1 MQRFCEEC
9 GTKLEAGSQFCS
21 ECGGKIEERASQ
33 PPHVA
38 KTSSSLRRLPGS
50 RSPGSK
56 SRSGTVPRRLAWEP
70 WCNIGEIGI
79 GFLIIGVI
87 FCPVITLPGISFPN
101 GTLFVHYYHYT
112 LGMFGTMNLNFYP
125 WGTLLGVI
133 LLFFCFLSFIAIYG
147 RGPRMLFI
155 IGVLSLGCT
164 ILWMIDL
171 DFAFSAP
178 QHALSQAIQNSGI
191 YGKIYG
197 SFASRV
203 LLQYSGH
210 LGWGWW
216 IMITGAVFVS
226 IGGLLGTMFD
236 SSIKE
241 EGRE

>member
-133 LLFFCFLSFIAIYG
+133 LPFFCVLPFIWHLPGSGFIFLSGCLISFFPLLAELLAVIPLHS
-147 RGPRMLFI
+147 RQWLML
-155 IGVLSLGCT
+155 
-164 ILWMIDL
+164 
-171 DFAFSAP
+171 
-178 QHALSQAIQNSGI
+178 
-191 YGKIYG
+191 
-197 SFASRV
+197 
-203 LLQYSGH
+203 LLQGSSLLLAVSG
-210 LGWGWW
+210 
-216 IMITGAVFVS
+216 
-226 IGGLLGTMFD
+226 D
-236 SSIKE
+236 
-241 EGRE
+241 